1 MGFVSKQISK
11 DEAQSLMKKYKIS
24 IPWPGG
30 DESTEVGLTMC
41 VYDSNRDAFFARA
54 RVPFGMA
61 IEGYRNFDGLDGIGV
76 LIWKDTAVR
85 VDYYEDVVN
94 DYKKIYLVATRIV
107 ALERMKLYE
116 SEIESLLKE
125 ALPAICK
132 SNLPPANKN
141 LEFVFR
147 SIPMEFSDNEE
158 DIWKQRRV

>member
-1 MGFVSKQISK
+1 M
-11 DEAQSLMKKYKIS
+11 
-24 IPWPGG
+24 
-30 DESTEVGLTMC
+30 
-41 VYDSNRDAFFARA
+41 
-54 RVPFGMA
+54 
-61 IEGYRNFDGLDGIGV
+61 
-76 LIWKDTAVR
+76 
-85 VDYYEDVVN
+85 
-94 DYKKIYLVATRIV
+94 VATRIV

-116 SEIESLLKE
+116 GEIESLLKE